1 MDNSIFEKVKEIL
14 TKSPGHFKS
23 SDMNLTYVCKKY
35 GISIEDFKEVRKILR
50 KGKVMSNLERA
61 LDNSNLELEHVKKL
75 KIYGNVDNPMISIH
89 TKDEWYKRE
98 GDLISKFEDAIKTN
112 LVIKSRSK
120 IKSESEYCAVISM
133 QDLHL
138 DKIALTEET
147 NNYADI
153 NTNVCLALQGFNE
166 ILTDVVNYKPKEI
179 IIIAGSDAFNSN
191 DRSRKTVNG
200 TPQDEDYDWYNN
212 FITIY
217 NFYRYCIE
225 SAQEHANVHIVMV
238 HGNHDHDKVFYLG
251 QLLKV
256 TFEKNKRVSID
267 DSRVARK
274 YYSWGKTLIGFAH
287 GDVEKKQISSLP
299 SIMMIENKAKFH
311 EYEYMEMLLGDIHHQ
326 ETFQTMTTKDFR
338 GATIRFLRAV
348 SPIGRWEHKEGYVG
362 IPKTIDGFIYSKEK
376 GLKSNIQVHL

>member
-35 GISIEDFKEVRKILR
+35 GISIKDFKEVRKILR

-274 YYSWGKTLIGFAH
+274 Y
-287 GDVEKKQISSLP
+287 
-299 SIMMIENKAKFH
+299 
-311 EYEYMEMLLGDIHHQ
+311 
-326 ETFQTMTTKDFR
+326 
-338 GATIRFLRAV
+338 
-348 SPIGRWEHKEGYVG
+348 
-362 IPKTIDGFIYSKEK
+362 
-376 GLKSNIQVHL
+376 